1 MCPGASAWGEKASKN
16 IRGSIQ
22 QVHCS
27 LCCICI
33 NRYETICAV
42 RQLKE
47 STIRLNA
54 TPQMLPR
61 SARHGGSLWIF
72 FGPAHFNPLPL
83 DDLVGEEFIDEL
95 KVVWLNNLLV
105 SGG

>member
-1 MCPGASAWGEKASKN
+1 MQLANASTL
-16 IRGSIQ
+16 GSTWWL
-22 QVHCS
+22 S
-27 LCCICI
+27 
-33 NRYETICAV
+33 
-42 RQLKE
+42 
-47 STIRLNA
+47 
-54 TPQMLPR
+54 MD
-61 SARHGGSLWIF
+61 F

>member
-1 MCPGASAWGEKASKN
+1 MCRTAAKG
-16 IRGSIQ
+16 IDD
-22 QVHCS
+22 
-27 LCCICI
+27 
-33 NRYETICAV
+33 
-42 RQLKE
+42 
-47 STIRLNA
+47 
-54 TPQMLPR
+54 TPKCNSQMLPR